1 MQRETVVIGAEQSDT
16 SHIKKVMAGS
26 AAGTIVEWFD
36 FALFGY
42 MAVYIAQNFFPTED
56 KMAGLLATFA
66 VFLVSF
72 IVRPLGG
79 IYFGKLGDKVG
90 RKKIL
95 ALTVLLMSGS
105 TAAIA
110 FIPNYDS
117 IGIWAPV
124 LLIIIRCIQGLSAG
138 GEYTGATIYTVEH
151 SPMNKRNS
159 YAWAMSGATYF
170 AFALAA
176 GVSAGLAAIIGA
188 EAMGDWGWRAIFLL
202 ALPMGVVAFFIRDH
216 LSESP
221 EFQQMRAE
229 KKGQISY
236 SSSQV
241 FKAEGKNIVKL
252 GGFIVLYALSFYIF
266 STYMNTFLRT
276 EIGLSAVQALTA
288 NMVAL
293 LFVTALTPIAGII
306 SDKVGRRKMMQFAA
320 IWHAL
325 FTIPAYMVVSSGASL
340 EAAIAG
346 MFIIGIGQ
354 VAASVVAVTLLSE
367 MFPTDMR
374 YTASSMCYNITF
386 AIFGGTAP
394 YLAIWL
400 TAQTGSYLAPAFYV
414 TVVAVACFFWVTIL
428 MPETANKPLRRYH
441 TEPGHGD
448 EPAVSLNK
456 AKAS

>member
-1 MQRETVVIGAEQSDT
+1 MQQEGTVAVSEHTDT
-16 SHIKKVMAGS
+16 SHIKKVMMGS
-26 AAGTIVEWFD
+26 AAGTVVEWFD

-42 MAVYIAQNFFPTED
+42 MAVYIAQNFFPSED

-79 IYFGKLGDKVG
+79 IYFGKLGDKLG

-105 TAAIA
+105 TAAIGL
-110 FIPNYDS
+110 IPNYES
-117 IGIWAPV
+117 IGIWAPI
-124 LLIIIRCIQGLSAG
+124 LLVIIRCIQGLSAG

-151 SPMNKRNS
+151 SPMTKRNS
-159 YAWAMSGATYF
+159 YAWAMSAATYF

-176 GVSAGLAAIIGA
+176 GVCAGLVAIIGS
-188 EAMGDWGWRAIFLL
+188 EAMGAWGWRTIFLL
-202 ALPMGVVAFFIRDH
+202 AVPMGVVAFFIRDH

-229 KKGQISY
+229 KKGQVSY
-236 SSSQV
+236 TAGQV
-241 FKAEGKNIVKL
+241 FKAEGHNIVKL
-252 GGFIVLYALSFYIF
+252 GGFVVLYALSFYIF

-276 EIGLSAVQALTA
+276 VIGLTPAQSLTA
-288 NMVAL
+288 SMVAL

-306 SDKVGRRKMMQFAA
+306 SDKIGRRKMMQFAA

-325 FTIPAYMVVSSGASL
+325 FTIPAYMIVNNGASL

-346 MFIIGIGQ
+346 MLIIGIGQ
-354 VAASVVAVTLLSE
+354 VAASVVAASLLSE

-400 TAQTGSYLAPAFYV
+400 TTQTGSYLAPALYV
-414 TVVAVACFFWVTIL
+414 TVVAVLCFFWVTVL

-441 TEPGHGD
+441 TEPEHD
-448 EPAVSLNK
+448 AKPAVSLGK
-456 AKAS
+456 VSAS

>member
-1 MQRETVVIGAEQSDT
+1 MQRETAVVESEHTDS
-16 SHIKKVMAGS
+16 SHIKKVMMGS

-79 IYFGKLGDKVG
+79 IYFGKLGDRVG

-110 FIPNYDS
+110 LIPNYES
-117 IGIWAPV
+117 IGIWAPI

-176 GVSAGLAAIIGA
+176 GVSAGLAAIIGT
-188 EAMGDWGWRAIFLL
+188 EAMGEWGWRTIFLL
-202 ALPMGVVAFFIRDH
+202 AVPMGVVAFFIRDH

-221 EFQQMRAE
+221 EFQKMRAE
-229 KKGQISY
+229 RKGQVSY
-236 SSSQV
+236 TASQV

-252 GGFIVLYALSFYIF
+252 GGFMVLYALSFYIF

-276 EIGLSAVQALTA
+276 EIGLSSVQALTA

-346 MFIIGIGQ
+346 MMIIGIGQ

-414 TVVAVACFFWVTIL
+414 TIVAVMCFFWVTIL

-441 TEPGHGD
+441 TEPGHD
-448 EPAVSLNK
+448 TKPIVSLSKVSAN
-456 AKAS
+456 

>member
-1 MQRETVVIGAEQSDT
+1 MQRESTVTESEHTDT
-16 SHIKKVMAGS
+16 GHIKKVMMGS

-79 IYFGKLGDKVG
+79 IYFGRLGDRIG

-105 TAAIA
+105 TAAIGL
-110 FIPNYDS
+110 IPTYDS

-176 GVSAGLAAIIGA
+176 GISAGLAAIVGT
-188 EAMGDWGWRAIFLL
+188 EAMGDWGWRTIFLL
-202 ALPMGVVAFFIRDH
+202 AVPMGIVAFFIRDH
-216 LSESP
+216 LAESP

-229 KKGQISY
+229 KKGQLSY
-236 SSSQV
+236 SASQV
-241 FKAEGKNIVKL
+241 FKAEGSNIVKL

-276 EIGLSAVQALTA
+276 VIGLSSVQSLTA

-293 LFVTALTPIAGII
+293 LFVTALTPLAGVI
-306 SDKVGRRKMMQFAA
+306 SDRVGRRRMMQFAA
-320 IWHAL
+320 VWHAL
-325 FTIPAYMVVSSGASL
+325 FTIPAYMIVSKGASL
-340 EAAIAG
+340 EAAIFG
-346 MFIIGIGQ
+346 MLIIGIGQ

-414 TVVAVACFFWVTIL
+414 TVVAVLCFFWVTVL

-441 TEPGHGD
+441 TEPAHD
-448 EPAVSLNK
+448 AKPAVSMG
-456 AKAS
+456 KASAS